1 MKASGN
7 GEPMQCVGNLLRI
20 VRGECPYDRIKGMD
34 PTLIDQP
41 TEIAA
46 PLMQAE
52 AKWLIKTYEP
62 RVNADAVDVS
72 AISAQE
78 GSFALNVDTT
88 VTGQEVT
95 NG

>member
-1 MKASGN
+1 MKSSGN

-20 VRGECPYDRIKGMD
+20 VRGECPYDRIKGID

-41 TEIAA
+41 TEIAT

-62 RVNADAVDVS
+62 RVNSDRVDVS
-72 AISAQE
+72 AISAQN
-78 GSFALNVDTT
+78 GNFALNMDAT
-88 VTGQEVT
+88 VTG
-95 NG
+95 

>member
-7 GEPMQCVGNLLRI
+7 GEPMQCVANLLRI
-20 VRGECPYDRIKGMD
+20 IRGECPYDRIKGID

-41 TEIAA
+41 TEIVA

-62 RVNADAVDVS
+62 RVNADDV
-72 AISAQE
+72 AISAIASQD
-78 GSFALNVDTT
+78 GNFALNVDAT
-88 VTGQEVT
+88 VTG
-95 NG
+95 

>member
-1 MKASGN
+1 MKSSGN

-20 VRGECPYDRIKGMD
+20 VRGECPYDRIKGID

-62 RVNADAVDVS
+62 RMNSDRVDVS
-72 AISAQE
+72 AISAQN
-78 GSFALNVDTT
+78 GNFALNMDAT
-88 VTGQEVT
+88 VTG
-95 NG
+95 

>member
-1 MKASGN
+1 MKSSGN

-20 VRGECPYDRIKGMD
+20 VRGECPYDRIKGID

-46 PLMQAE
+46 PLLQAE

-62 RVNADAVDVS
+62 RVNSDRVNVS
-72 AISAQE
+72 AISAQN
-78 GSFALNVDTT
+78 GNFALNMDAT
-88 VTGQEVT
+88 VTG
-95 NG
+95 

>member
-7 GEPMQCVGNLLRI
+7 GEPMQCVENLLRI
-20 VRGECPYDRIKGMD
+20 TRGECPYDRIKGID

-41 TEIAA
+41 TEIVA

-62 RVNADAVDVS
+62 RVNADDVNIN
-72 AISAQE
+72 AITSQN
-78 GSFALNVDTT
+78 GRFALNVDAT
-88 VTGQEVT
+88 VTG
-95 NG
+95 

>member
-7 GEPMQCVGNLLRI
+7 GEPMQCVANLLRI
-20 VRGECPYDRIKGMD
+20 TRGECPYDRIKGID

-62 RVNADAVDVS
+62 RVNADDVDIS
-72 AISAQE
+72 AITSQN
-78 GSFALNVDTT
+78 GSFALNVDAT
-88 VTGQEVT
+88 VTG
-95 NG
+95 

>member
-7 GEPMQCVGNLLRI
+7 GEPMQCVANLLRI
-20 VRGECPYDRIKGMD
+20 TRGECPYDRIKGID

-41 TEIAA
+41 TEIVA

-62 RVNADAVDVS
+62 RVNADSVDIS
-72 AISAQE
+72 AITSQN
-78 GSFALNVDTT
+78 GSFALNVDAT
-88 VTGQEVT
+88 VTG
-95 NG
+95 